1 LQTASERGAVC
12 KVFLVIPGKKRYNQV
27 EPVGAITRQASIRR
41 SRLQAAFAGLVD
53 GSFTALRPV
62 TGRMY
67 FSYNDQLVAPLQ

>member
-41 SRLQAAFAGLVD
+41 SRLQAAFAGLVE
-53 GSFTALRPV
+53 GRQIAARPV
-62 TGRMY
+62 RGSAYRR
-67 FSYNDQLVAPLQ
+67 